1 MLYPSIQEI
10 LKATEKD
17 GEERLNKYSVTMAT
31 AKCARMI
38 TNEYIKE
45 RQIAEKKVANKET
58 DKDLASL
65 ITKEYRDEKA
75 VKNALREMKQGDFEV
90 YLPGEEG
97 YDESTVVVENYEPTE
112 KYDSMPKFQK
122 SNLVLPSEDD
132 EDAEIEDEDFD
143 DFDDEEMDSAELMGA
158 NEVFNGDAGFI
169 IEDGEE

>member
-58 DKDLASL
+58 DKDIASL
-65 ITKEYRDEKA
+65 IKKEYRDEKA
-75 VKNALREMKQGDFEV
+75 VKNALREIKEGEFEI
-90 YLPGEEG
+90 YLPDEEG
-97 YDESTVVVENYEPTE
+97 YEESTVIVENYEPAE

-122 SNLVLPSEDD
+122 SALNMPSESE
-132 EDAEIEDEDFD
+132 EDVEDENFD
-143 DFDDEEMDSAELMGA
+143 DFDDEEIDSAELMGA
-158 NEVFNGDAGFI
+158 DEVFNDDAGFS

>member
-45 RQIAEKKVANKET
+45 RHAAEKKVANKET

-65 ITKEYRDEKA
+65 IKKEYRDEKA
-75 VKNALREMKQGDFEV
+75 VKNALREMKNGEYEV
-90 YLPGEEG
+90 FLPGEEG
-97 YDESTVVVENYEPTE
+97 YEEASVVIENYVPTE
-112 KYDSMPKFQK
+112 KIDYIPKPIM
-122 SNLVLPSEDD
+122 VEADEEDD
-132 EDAEIEDEDFD
+132 NDDITEEFD
-143 DFDDEEMDSAELMGA
+143 DFDEEIDSAELMGA
-158 NEVFNGDAGFI
+158 DEVFNNDSGYS
-169 IEDGEE
+169 IEDGENE

>member
-65 ITKEYRDEKA
+65 IKKEYRDEKA
-75 VKNALREMKQGDFEV
+75 VKNALREMKEGEFEI

-97 YDESTVVVENYEPTE
+97 YEESTVIVENYEPAE
-112 KYDSMPKFQK
+112 KYDSVPKFQK
-122 SNLVLPSEDD
+122 SALNMPSESE
-132 EDAEIEDEDFD
+132 EDVEDENFD
-143 DFDDEEMDSAELMGA
+143 DFDDEEIDSAELMGA
-158 NEVFNGDAGFI
+158 DEVFNDDAGFS
-169 IEDGEE
+169 IEDAEE